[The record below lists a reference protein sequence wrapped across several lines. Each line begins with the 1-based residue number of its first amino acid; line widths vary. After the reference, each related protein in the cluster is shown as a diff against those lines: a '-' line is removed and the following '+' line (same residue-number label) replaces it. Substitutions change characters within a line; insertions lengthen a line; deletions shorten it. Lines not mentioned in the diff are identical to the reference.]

1 MANHK
6 SALKRVRQNR
16 KRRLRNK
23 MRKTR
28 IKNLTKAVEAAIA
41 EKAPELAME
50 KLKQAQSYIDKIGH
64 KRGTLHRRAAS
75 RKISR
80 LFKKVNSMLKATGS

>member
-6 SALKRVRQNR
+6 SALKRVRQNK

-41 EKAPELAME
+41 DKAPELAME
-50 KLKQAQSYIDKIGH
+50 KLRQAQSYIDKIGR
-64 KRGTLHRRAAS
+64 KKGTLHRRTAS
-75 RKISR
+75 RKVSR
-80 LFKKVNSMLKATGS
+80 LYKKVSNLLKASAQ

>member
-6 SALKRVRQNR
+6 SALKRVRQNN

-28 IKNLTKAVEAAIA
+28 IKNLSKAVHKAVEEKSP
-41 EKAPELAME
+41 EKALEL
-50 KLKQAQSYIDKIGH
+50 LRSAQRYIDKIGK
-64 KRGTLHRRAAS
+64 KRGTLHRKAAS
-75 RKISR
+75 RKVSR
-80 LFKKVNSMLKATGS
+80 LTLKVNALLKG

>member
-6 SALKRVRQNR
+6 SALKRVRQNK

-41 EKAPELAME
+41 EKAPELALE
-50 KLKQAQSYIDKIGH
+50 RLKKAQSYIDKIGH
-64 KRGTLHRRAAS
+64 KKGTIHRRTAS

-80 LFKKVNSMLKATGS
+80 LYKKVSSLLKATAS

>member
-6 SALKRVRQNR
+6 SAIKRVRQNK

-41 EKAPELAME
+41 ENAPEVALE
-50 KLKQAQSYIDKIGH
+50 RLRKAQSFIDKIGR
-64 KRGTLHRRAAS
+64 KKGTIHRRKAA
-75 RKISR
+75 RKVSR
-80 LFKKVNSMLKATGS
+80 LYKKVSTLLKTASS

>member
-6 SALKRVRQNR
+6 SALKRVRQNK

-23 MRKTR
+23 IRKTR

-41 EKAPELAME
+41 EKAPEIAME
-50 KLKQAQSYIDKIGH
+50 RLRKAQSYIDKIGH
-64 KRGTLHRRAAS
+64 KKGALHRRTAS

-80 LFKKVNSMLKATGS
+80 LYKKVSNLLKAASS

>member
-6 SALKRVRQNR
+6 SALKRVRQNS
-16 KRRLRNK
+16 KRRLRNRI
-23 MRKTR
+23 RKTR

-50 KLKQAQSYIDKIGH
+50 RLRKAQSYIDKIGH
-64 KRGTLHRRAAS
+64 KKGTLHRRTAS

-80 LFKKVNSMLKATGS
+80 LYRKVSSLVRAAEQ